1 MARIRR
7 AVITRLRIRTP
18 VGIRTLDTVTLGMVR
33 PDMVTRLTLTPNTP
47 QQDLVFFR

>member
-7 AVITRLRIRTP
+7 AVITRLDIRTP
-18 VGIRTLDTVTLGMVR
+18 VATPMRDTVTL
-33 PDMVTRLTLTPNTP
+33 DMITPAPPITLTPNTP